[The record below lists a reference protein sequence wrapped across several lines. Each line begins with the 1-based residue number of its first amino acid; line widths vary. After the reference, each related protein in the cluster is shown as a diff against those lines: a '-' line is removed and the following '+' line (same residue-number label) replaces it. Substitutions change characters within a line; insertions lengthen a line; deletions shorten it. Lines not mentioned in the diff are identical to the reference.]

1 MASFRVERQ
10 RAGRRGSGEPA
21 DRGQRV
27 SQAPNDQQE
36 LEPTR
41 ASVPVEAGGLAVALV
56 DSGFY
61 RAAAVPAIE
70 QTAAGAA
77 TGTTV

>member
-1 MASFRVERQ
+1 MESRLIV
-10 RAGRRGSGEPA
+10 
-21 DRGQRV
+21 GQRV
-27 SQAPNDQQE
+27 IPAPNDKQE

-61 RAAAVPAIE
+61 RAASVPAIE